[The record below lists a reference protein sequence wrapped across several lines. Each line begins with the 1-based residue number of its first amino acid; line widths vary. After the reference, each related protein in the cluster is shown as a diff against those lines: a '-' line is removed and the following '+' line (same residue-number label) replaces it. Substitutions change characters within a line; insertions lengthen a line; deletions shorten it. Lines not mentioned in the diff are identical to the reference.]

1 MSNIKILFA
10 GAPEGDWA
18 GLFKKVDTLNK
29 KNGPFNAL
37 FCVGQF
43 FRKCCSHT
51 QVTSHDI
58 VNPAPRTS
66 CMVTCPPTLPPP
78 PTRRRSAPRL
88 R

>member
-43 FRKCCSHT
+43 FRKCCEGIRESCVAILLPRH
-51 QVTSHDI
+51 
-58 VNPAPRTS
+58 PRTS
-66 CMVTCPPTLPPP
+66 CWGVPRPANSSPPAA
-78 PTRRRSAPRL
+78 AP
-88 R
+88 